1 MRVRMKSAICSS
13 SVAPVG
19 AACRSDARAALAQAS
34 AEGDGTQELEQIT
47 DFIVTR
53 TS

>member
-1 MRVRMKSAICSS
+1 L
-13 SVAPVG
+13 
-19 AACRSDARAALAQAS
+19 ARAS
-34 AEGDGTQELEQIT
+34 TEGDETQELEQIT

>member
-1 MRVRMKSAICSS
+1 MVQRQ
-13 SVAPVG
+13 
-19 AACRSDARAALAQAS
+19 AAESHRKAHAALAQAS

>member
-1 MRVRMKSAICSS
+1 
-13 SVAPVG
+13 
-19 AACRSDARAALAQAS
+19 LAQAS
-34 AEGDGTQELEQIT
+34 AEGDDTQELEQIT

>member
-1 MRVRMKSAICSS
+1 
-13 SVAPVG
+13 
-19 AACRSDARAALAQAS
+19 LAQAS